1 MLRMYVCCNLI
12 WALINYN
19 SVLRLSVCCLFPCRG
34 FKLSF
39 VHQQSRP
46 YHSGL
51 NWSALQPRK
60 RAWRA
65 RSFAFSGRDFP
76 LHTPNPKTRS
86 LASSPPPKGL
96 GFASGTHNS
105 LLVLALPE
113 RAIPTATRVTATAA
127 PAIQLLALQLL
138 LLLGIPFTPTNF
150 HYLFIN
156 HPSPSTINHPSPSP
170 LPSSPWP
177 PVSSD
182 SRPLTL
188 LLPPQKGESSL
199 SHPRHS
205 IQMMTA
211 GTNYFQA
218 ARPRSLS
225 IPPTS
230 EA

>member
-1 MLRMYVCCNLI
+1 MLRMYVWCNLI

-39 VHQQSRP
+39 VQQQSRP

-51 NWSALQPRK
+51 NWPALQPRK

-86 LASSPPPKGL
+86 LSSSPPQRARVCL
-96 GFASGTHNS
+96 WYSQ
-105 LLVLALPE
+105 LPPRFSSP
-113 RAIPTATRVTATAA
+113 RACHSYCYSCYCYYYSSNPAPGSTITATARY
-127 PAIQLLALQLL
+127 PLHSNQ
-138 LLLGIPFTPTNF
+138 P
-150 HYLFIN
+150 
-156 HPSPSTINHPSPSP
+156 PSPLHQSPLSISHQSLLPSP

-188 LLPPQKGESSL
+188 LLPPQKDESSL

-225 IPPTS
+225 ILPTS